1 MKHLLLCL
9 LFIACSR
16 EKPADIDDKRLP
28 ELAAKKAFYCEQG
41 KIQYD
46 LRKYMVGRC
55 DGLLFTSLWSVS
67 CGYGDVGD
75 FQDPAKPGYWHR
87 NPTRDCYVAGSPTPD
102 NGAKSS
108 ISKDMLLG
116 MMYYSWKLKKD
127 DYIDSLI
134 AYGEDNGWFMGDA
147 IDAKTRISRTLL
159 SPGLIDLVY
168 DIQSR
173 LGLQAAGGD
182 SADAFF
188 VNKDFQAHL
197 DVIRILLEGSVKGSI
212 SAVQAEILAAQAERN
227 HANALFVAAASRYG
241 KASSTDAI
249 NYLLD
254 SQHFPNDRLPS
265 QAEHC
270 EPYLFQRDDGKDW
283 QPCGTATH
291 DGTDFVVAASILD
304 GSL

>member
-55 DGLLFTSLWSVS
+55 DGLLFTSLWSIS

-87 NPTRDCYVAGSPTPD
+87 NPKRDCYVAGSPNPD

-108 ISKDMLLG
+108 ISKDMILGLL
-116 MMYYSWKLKKD
+116 YYIWKTKND
-127 DYIDSLI
+127 GYADGLI
-134 AYGEDNGWFMGDA
+134 AYGEANSWLMGDA

-159 SPGLIDLVY
+159 SPGLIDLLY
-168 DIQSR
+168 AIQNS
-173 LGLQAAGGD
+173 LGLQSQGD
-182 SADAFF
+182 TSGDAFF

-212 SAVQAEILAAQAERN
+212 SAVQAAVLDAQADRN
-227 HANALFVAAASRYG
+227 TDNALFVAAAARYG
-241 KASSTDAI
+241 KATAKDAI
-249 NYLLD
+249 TFLLD
-254 SQHFPNDRLPS
+254 SPHFPNERLPTA
-265 QAEHC
+265 AEHC
-270 EPYLFQRDDGKDW
+270 EPYLFQRDKGKDW
-283 QPCGTATH
+283 QPCEGGTH